1 MRDGGN
7 AGKVLQN
14 DLTSQCSHY
23 IGLLVIYLFQT
34 SVCVHVCM
42 CACVHVCRVHIC
54 ACVCECVCLFA
65 CMHAHTH
72 TCVNLRTGG
81 G

>member
-14 DLTSQCSHY
+14 DPTSQCSHY
-23 IGLLVIYLFQT
+23 IGLLVLYLFQT
-34 SVCVHVCM
+34 SVCVSM
-42 CACVHVCRVHIC
+42 YACVHVCRVHIC